1 MGYCGEFSGVGS
13 WVRSDLVGLG
23 RLYEICLSAD
33 RQLALMP
40 VGLLATILPYPIFR
54 LLFSSGKGKVEPR
67 NTGNQYY
74 QQKDGVRGEKICHV
88 EKFQIY
94 VRETC
99 GESQISPYLD

>member
-23 RLYEICLSAD
+23 RLYEICLNAD
-33 RQLALMP
+33 RQLDLMP

-67 NTGNQYY
+67 YTGNQYY
-74 QQKDGVRGEKICHV
+74 QCHFIIGPYRDAMGSVIVLV
-88 EKFQIY
+88 ECY
-94 VRETC
+94 
-99 GESQISPYLD
+99 